1 MDLLIKNGT
10 LVFAEE
16 SYRADLEVKNGKI
29 VSIGE
34 NIVPEPGTNTVDAA
48 GKLVLPGA
56 IDPHQHLY
64 HIDDHF
70 AGTRASACGGTT
82 TVIDFAIQDAN
93 ETFLDCI
100 KRRKAAAEKLACIDY
115 AFHVGVR
122 DSYGATL
129 EGMAECVEFG
139 VSSFKVY
146 MVYDDYFVDDGVFF
160 SLLEKSRKVGAIV
173 QVHAENKA
181 MLAFNTER
189 LLAEGKTGP
198 YYHYVSRPEYVE
210 SEAVIRAINIAK
222 SAGAPLYIVHLGCRE
237 GMDAVTKARDE
248 GYPIIAETCPHYL
261 NFTSEVYEKPNAH
274 IYVCSPTIKGKDS
287 QDALWVGI
295 KRGDISTIGSDHCPF
310 NESGKKDMAD
320 FTQILN
326 GCSGAETMYPY
337 MLSQANAGRI
347 SFNKAVALCATNV
360 ASIFGCSKKKGS
372 LAVGKDA
379 DIVIYDTEAEFVVRN
394 AEMHS
399 DCDHTMWEGERF
411 KGCPIATYSRGRLV
425 CDHGKFVGEKGSGEF
440 VKCEKLDFD

>member
-1 MDLLIKNGT
+1 
-10 LVFAEE
+10 
-16 SYRADLEVKNGKI
+16 
-29 VSIGE
+29 
-34 NIVPEPGTNTVDAA
+34 
-48 GKLVLPGA
+48 
-56 IDPHQHLY
+56 
-64 HIDDHF
+64 
-70 AGTRASACGGTT
+70 
-82 TVIDFAIQDAN
+82 
-93 ETFLDCI
+93 
-100 KRRKAAAEKLACIDY
+100 
-115 AFHVGVR
+115 
-122 DSYGATL
+122 
-129 EGMAECVEFG
+129 
-139 VSSFKVY
+139 
-146 MVYDDYFVDDGVFF
+146 
-160 SLLEKSRKVGAIV
+160 
-173 QVHAENKA
+173 
-181 MLAFNTER
+181 
-189 LLAEGKTGP
+189 
-198 YYHYVSRPEYVE
+198 
-210 SEAVIRAINIAK
+210 
-222 SAGAPLYIVHLGCRE
+222 
-237 GMDAVTKARDE
+237 MDAVTKARDE

-287 QDALWVGI
+287 QDALWAGI

-310 NESGKKDMAD
+310 NESGKKDKAD

-394 AEMHS
+394 AGMHS

-411 KGCPIATYSRGRLV
+411 KGCPIATYSRGRLI

-440 VKCEKLDFD
+440 VKCERLDFD

>member
-189 LLAEGKTGP
+189 LLAEGKAGP

-287 QDALWVGI
+287 QDALWAGI

-310 NESGKKDMAD
+310 NESCKKDKAD

-394 AEMHS
+394 AGMHS

-411 KGCPIATYSRGRLV
+411 KGCPIATYSRGRLI

-440 VKCEKLDFD
+440 VKCERLDFD